1 MLVLAPLPDDIHR
14 IVATLDSAPE
24 QPTMRDAQALLDAR
38 GSRHRPAVVQSIVW
52 GSRFRVHHRIADTY
66 CAGRIVLA
74 GDAAH
79 VHSPAGGQGMNTGI
93 QDATALA
100 DALLRARNGDSTAID
115 RYQESRRP
123 VAQDVVRTAHR
134 LTRLATMPAGLRP
147 LRNTALSLAGMSPAV
162 PRRIAGQLSGLAHR

>member
-1 MLVLAPLPDDIHR
+1 MGLTLPGAP
-14 IVATLDSAPE
+14 
-24 QPTMRDAQALLDAR
+24 
-38 GSRHRPAVVQSIVW
+38 
-52 GSRFRVHHRIADTY
+52 HRIADTY

-100 DALLRARNGDSTAID
+100 DALLRARNGDSTAMD

-134 LTRLATMPAGLRP
+134 LTRLATMPAGLRS
-147 LRNTALSLAGMSPAV
+147 LRNTALSLAGMFPAV
-162 PRRIAGQLSGLAHR
+162 PRRIAGNCPVSPTGNTQQNAERASHPPVAAPLSSLLVLVRSLDVDLHTTIGRNRRG